1 MLVQDLKYSDLT
13 GKIIGLAMQVH
24 RGLGQGFPE
33 IVYKRSLIIEL
44 KKLGLNYSCEEE
56 KEIFYEGECV
66 GKRRLDL
73 IVDNKILI
81 GLKSVKLMVPA
92 TIRL

>member
-1 MLVQDLKYSDLT
+1 M
-13 GKIIGLAMQVH
+13 
-24 RGLGQGFPE
+24 
-33 IVYKRSLIIEL
+33 

-81 GLKSVKLMVPA
+81 ELKAVTEIDSACYNQIIKY
-92 TIRL
+92 